1 MDATSQVEIRPARVT
16 DAAGLHAAI
25 NSVASEKWFL
35 ATINF
40 SAEEVRAFVQQ
51 SVESAMPH
59 FVACHGVDIVGW
71 CDIMPGKT
79 ASGFGHVGRLGM
91 GVTRDWRRQGLGRR
105 LLETCLRA
113 APAAGL
119 EKIELEVYPENEP
132 AMRLYQSFGFA
143 QEGVR
148 ARARKL
154 EGRYQD
160 IMLMAL
166 WVDGMYPNALPLGD
180 PGPGP

>member
-1 MDATSQVEIRPARVT
+1 MHAISQVEIRPARVT

-59 FVACHGVDIVGW
+59 FVACHGEDIVGW
-71 CDIMPGKT
+71 CDIMPGKA

-91 GVTRDWRRQGLGRR
+91 GVTREWRRQGLGRR
-105 LLETCLRA
+105 LLATCLRA
-113 APAAGL
+113 ASAAGL
-119 EKIELEVYPENEP
+119 EKIELEVYPENDP
-132 AMRLYQSFGFA
+132 AMRLYQSCGFA

-160 IMLMAL
+160 ITLMAL
-166 WVDGMYPNALPLGD
+166 WVNGRYPNELPLGN
-180 PGPGP
+180 PGS